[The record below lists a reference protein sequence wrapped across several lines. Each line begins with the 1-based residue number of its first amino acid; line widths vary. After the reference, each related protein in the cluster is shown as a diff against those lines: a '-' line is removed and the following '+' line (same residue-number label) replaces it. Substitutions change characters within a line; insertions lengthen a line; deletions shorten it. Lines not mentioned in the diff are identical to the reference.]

1 MIAKNLI
8 CRPFENFLAEYFLR
22 FQKTVNVFE
31 KLNEL
36 VTLVPESKQQKAGIL
51 LNNVLNARKIS
62 KLGNVFVFMQSMSG
76 SNQVSDVTNLIPK
89 EQKAPPPRV
98 KNEPMVRVW
107 FLSIVTR
114 LWVKFSGALFFV
126 GTFFAVCFSLEKSG
140 FSLEVKNFTVFR
152 WKLKWF
158 FVRS

>member
-8 CRPFENFLAEYFLR
+8 CRPFENFLAEYFLQ

-107 FLSIVTR
+107 FLSILAR
-114 LWVKFSGALFFV
+114 IRVKFSGALFFV
-126 GTFFAVCFSLEKSG
+126 EIFFAVCFSLEKNG
-140 FSLEVKNFTVFR
+140 FSLEVESFSLEIK
-152 WKLKWF
+152 WKLF
-158 FVRS
+158 FEK